1 MTRPLFQRSPRVFPT
16 FPSKEVEIHA
26 PPPIPSRPTSSL
38 VASLLPFGFTLVG
51 MALSVYFLA
60 GNNSN
65 YLLISL
71 PLMVASALLGV
82 ITYINERRKY
92 RQALADRQRLYRDH
106 LQDRRK
112 TLEELASQQCRAAW
126 EIHPDLRACLAIAR
140 RQTPDRARH
149 LWERSGGLERPRD
162 PDFLELRL
170 GLGALP
176 PCFAVKTPPRPA
188 QVGEKDELYELGLR
202 LAADFQ
208 QVDQLPVTL
217 PLAAIGAAG
226 VAGPRSLVLESVRAA
241 LVQLTALHAP
251 NEVKLVALLPE
262 REWQEWE
269 WLRWLPH
276 IWDDNRKHRFIA
288 VTPEESRTLLAE
300 FFPLLQK
307 RVLAQGTSDQPRIE
321 HPAYFFLFADPSLYA
336 AGAETSVIGP
346 LMRLVLTQSKSA
358 NAFALFLNDRP
369 EALPAACGAVLDLSG
384 SARLRLVGPPTRD
397 LFLVPDRISVAEAEQ
412 FARALAPICLQALT
426 SAADLPASLPL
437 TALLQTSQLESYPLE
452 SLWNAR
458 DSHQSLE
465 VPLGMEAGGGPV
477 TINFQDTAS
486 RGDGSHA
493 MIGGTTGTGKTRFLQ
508 TLILL
513 LAAHHHPHDLNF
525 ILIDYKGQ
533 DLLKGLEDLPHVVGT
548 LGNLEK
554 TDAQAVMIERLFVCL
569 EAELRRRRNL
579 LAGRNINQ
587 YQRDHL
593 QGKAPQ
599 PLPHLFVVIDEFAEM
614 LRNSPDRSSLTNR
627 LLSIGATG
635 RSLGV
640 HLVLATQDPSGVV
653 NDELRNNINIR
664 ICLRMGSREAST
676 SILRRPDAFDN
687 IASAQV
693 GRAYLQVGNDDRFV
707 LFQVAWG
714 GDPYQPGQS
723 SIASGLIFRV
733 ERNGTRAP
741 LHRYIP
747 LASNSEPETQL
758 SALARHIQQTASA
771 LGIQRLP
778 SPLSPPLRS
787 EIYLEE
793 LLPAGLHPLWD
804 TPAPSLPWLAPVVG
818 QLDDPAS
825 QAQPAL
831 ALPLGDAG
839 HLALFGESGSGKTN
853 FVYTLVTSLALT
865 YPPNWVNI
873 YLIESTGR
881 RLEVL
886 KGFPHVGDHFHG
898 DDLERL
904 RRFFRFLEGEL
915 RQRKETFARL
925 GVSSLREMHT
935 HRTDAPPAL
944 VTLLKDYTAFYA
956 LSQDRAPDLNERLVS
971 LVREGAAYGLHF
983 VITLAAPAEL
993 RVNLANNISL
1003 TAALRLANPADYSLA
1018 VGPTGG
1024 LQPAPIPGRGL
1035 LKGTPPLEF
1044 QTALPVRGRN
1054 DPERLQRL
1062 KILMESLSRTWG
1074 DRPRPRTFAP
1084 IPTVLSLSQL
1094 APLHDSWPDLP
1105 PKGLSA
1111 AFALSLEDPD
1121 RAFSVDL
1128 RQGPYFLVT
1137 GAPQS
1142 GKSTLL
1148 QAWLLALAERYP
1160 PTRLLMY
1167 LVDYRRTT
1175 LFPLSELPHVTSPLQ
1190 ISRDPKASSRVGYLA
1205 DDWAFSQALMEIEA
1219 EMNHRQDA
1227 LAQARQQSRT
1237 AFDLHA
1243 WLDSCPTILLAL
1255 DDFDLFESETQGNAK
1270 ELLNQNLKK
1279 WRDLGFALIT
1289 VGSLADMENAWGWI
1303 KYLRDNPKGFQMGTA
1318 AYNQVFKNNDLPSDN
1333 PSKQLPPGQG
1343 FYIAHGNYHPIK
1355 CSDPNVAPLDIYQ
1368 WVKKIQERQY

>member
-1 MTRPLFQRSPRVFPT
+1 MTPPLFQRAPRVFPT
-16 FPSKEVEIHA
+16 FPGIEVEIHA
-26 PPPIPSRPTSSL
+26 PPSIPARPTSSL
-38 VASLLPFGFTLVG
+38 VTSLLPFGFTLIG
-51 MALSVYFLA
+51 LGLSIFFLT
-60 GNNSN
+60 GNNSS
-65 YLLISL
+65 YLLLSL
-71 PLMVASALLGV
+71 PLMFGSALVGV
-82 ITYINERRKY
+82 ITYVNERKKY
-92 RQALADRQRLYRDH
+92 RQSLADRQRLYRDH
-106 LQDRRK
+106 LQERRQA
-112 TLEELASQQCRAAW
+112 LGELANQQRRAAW
-126 EIHPDLRACLAIAR
+126 AIHPDPRTCLAIAR
-140 RQTPDRARH
+140 RQSPDLARH

-176 PCFAVKTPPRPA
+176 PLFSVKTPPRPA

-208 QVDQLPVTL
+208 QVDQIPITL

-226 VAGPRSLVLESVRAA
+226 LAGPRPLVLESVRAA

-251 NEVKLVALLPE
+251 NEVKLVALLPQC
-262 REWQEWE
+262 EWLEWE

-276 IWDDNRKHRFIA
+276 IWDEEHKRRYLS
-288 VTPEESRTLLAE
+288 VTPAESRGLLAE

-307 RVLAQGTSDQPRIE
+307 RALAQGASDQPRIE
-321 HPAYFFLFADPSLYA
+321 HPAYLFLFADPALYA
-336 AGAETSVIGP
+336 AGAETSAIGP
-346 LMRLVLTQSKSA
+346 LMRLVLTQGRAA

-369 EALPAACGAVLDLSG
+369 EALPAACGAVLDLNG

-397 LFLVPDRISVAEAEQ
+397 LLILPDRISAAEADQ
-412 FARALAPICLQALT
+412 FARALAPIRLQALT

-465 VPLGMEAGGGPV
+465 VPLGMEAGGGLV
-477 TINFQDTAS
+477 AINFQDTAS

-513 LAAHHHPHDLNF
+513 LATHHHPHDLNF

-554 TDAQAVMIERLFVCL
+554 TEEQAVMIERLFVCL

-593 QGKAPQ
+593 QSKDPQ

-614 LRNSPDRSSLTNR
+614 LRNSPDSSSLTRR

-676 SILRRPDAFDN
+676 SILRRSDAFDN

-741 LHRYIP
+741 LRSYIP
-747 LASNSEPETQL
+747 LAPGSEPDIQL
-758 SALARHIQQTASA
+758 TALVRHIQQSAAA

-793 LLPAGLHPLWD
+793 LLPTGLNPLWD
-804 TPAPSLPWLAPVVG
+804 AAATSLPWLSPIIG
-818 QLDDPAS
+818 QLDDPAA
-825 QAQPAL
+825 QAQPPL
-831 ALPLGDAG
+831 ALPLGDSG

-853 FVYTLVTSLALT
+853 FLQALVTSLALT
-865 YPPNWVNI
+865 YPPNRVHI
-873 YLIESTGR
+873 YLVESTGR
-881 RLEVL
+881 RMELL
-886 KGFPHVGDHFHG
+886 KGFPHVGDHFSS

-915 RQRKETFARL
+915 RQRKDTFARL
-925 GVSSLREMHT
+925 GVSSLRGLHT
-935 HRTDAPPAL
+935 QHADAPPAI
-944 VTLLKDYTAFYA
+944 VTLLEDYAAFYA
-956 LSQDRAPDLNERLVS
+956 LSQDRAPDLNDRLVS

-983 VITLAAPAEL
+983 VLTLAAPTEL

-1003 TAALRLANPADYSLA
+1003 AAALRLANPADYSLA
-1018 VGPTGG
+1018 VGPAG
-1024 LQPAPIPGRGL
+1024 LQPAPMPGRGL
-1035 LKGTPPLEF
+1035 FKGTPPLEF
-1044 QTALPVRGRN
+1044 QTAMPVRGRN
-1054 DPERLQRL
+1054 DPERLQML
-1062 KILMESLSRTWG
+1062 KTLMESLARAWG
-1074 DRPRPRTFAP
+1074 DRPRPRAFAP
-1084 IPTVLSLSQL
+1084 IPAVLPLSQVT
-1094 APLHDSWPDLP
+1094 PLRDAWPDPP
-1105 PKGLSA
+1105 PKGFSA

-1121 RAFSVDL
+1121 QAFRVDL

-1148 QAWLLALAERYP
+1148 QAWLLALAEKYP
-1160 PTRLLMY
+1160 PSRLLLY

-1175 LFPLSELPHVTSPLQ
+1175 LFPLSDLPHVSASLQLSQEHKSP
-1190 ISRDPKASSRVGYLA
+1190 SRVGYLA
-1205 DDWAFSQALMEIEA
+1205 DESSLSQALTEIEA
-1219 EMNHRQDA
+1219 EMNRRQVA
-1227 LAQARQQSRT
+1227 LAQARQQARA
-1237 AFDLHA
+1237 AFNLHA
-1243 WLDSCPTILLAL
+1243 WLDFYPTILLAL
-1255 DDFDLFESETQGNAK
+1255 DDFDLFENETQSSAK
-1270 ELLNQNLKK
+1270 EILNQNLKK
-1279 WRDLGFALIT
+1279 WRDLGFALIA
-1289 VGSLADMENAWGWI
+1289 VGPLAEMENAWGWI
-1303 KYLRDNPKGFQMGTA
+1303 KFLRDNPIGFQMGTA
-1318 AYNQVFKNNDLPSDN
+1318 AYNQVFKNNNLPADN

-1343 FYIAHGNYHPIK
+1343 FYIARGQFHPIQ
-1355 CSDPNVAPLDIYQ
+1355 SADPNAAPLPLSQ
-1368 WVKKIQERQY
+1368 WVEKILARLG